1 VPITVYRPR
10 ARPRARLI
18 EPLHSAMPLPTYLFV
33 VRKNR
38 KTGRCETRQIN
49 VFAHSI
55 GADFLE
61 AMGGEGAEGLIG

>member
-1 VPITVYRPR
+1 
-10 ARPRARLI
+10 
-18 EPLHSAMPLPTYLFV
+18 MPTYLFV

-49 VFAHSI
+49 VFTHSI

-61 AMGGEGAEGLIG
+61 AMGGEGLIGIKLHLQEESSP